1 MYSYFSDSRLGSL
14 LVSLLTFLP
23 ARKVIGQWPGLLLL
37 SALWITPAHAKNV
50 ILFLGDGMGIST
62 VTAAR
67 IYAGQLQGGTGEEYS
82 LAFETF
88 PNLALIKTYNTNS
101 QVSDSAGTI
110 SAILTGEKTSIGV
123 TGITSDVAR
132 DDCAAALVNTLP
144 TIAELAEDAGMATGV
159 VSTARITHA
168 TPAGAFAHT
177 PNRDWED
184 SASTPDEAEALGC
197 VDIARQM
204 IQMPNGD
211 GLDVILGGGRGQFL
225 PTSENDPEYPK
236 KSGKRDDGRNLI
248 EEWLSED
255 ASRQYIWN
263 GEGFAALVS
272 KQGKIP
278 GQVMGLFEPS
288 HMQFDADR
296 AKDPGTEPSIA
307 AMTEFA
313 VSQLEAKGTGYF
325 LLVEAGRIDHAHHI
339 SNAYRALQ
347 DTVALSDAVQWSID
361 NVDLEET
368 LIIVT
373 ADHSHT
379 MTISGYPRRGNPI
392 LGVVETEPGKVLP
405 DATGKPYT
413 TLSYANGPGYK
424 KQQPDLTDID
434 TTDPDYQ
441 QLGTVPLI
449 IETHAGEDV
458 AAFAAGKSATQVR
471 GVMEQNKLFNV
482 MHSALFDK

>member
-23 ARKVIGQWPGLLLL
+23 ARKVIGQWSGLLLL
-37 SALWITPAHAKNV
+37 NALWITPAHAKNV

-123 TGITSDVAR
+123 SGITSNVAR

-197 VDIARQM
+197 IDIARQM

-278 GQVMGLFEPS
+278 GQIMGLFEPS

-347 DTVALSDAVQWSID
+347 DTVALSDAVQWTID

-368 LIIVT
+368 LVIVT

-392 LGVVETEPGKVLP
+392 LGVVETEPGKVLT

-441 QLGTVPLI
+441 QLGTVPLM

-458 AAFAAGKSATQVR
+458 AAFAAGKNATQVR